1 MNDSYEG
8 KVANEINIYECT
20 NYICSVATQRVAST
34 EDYQQSV
41 SNWRRIV
48 ILAIERLFTF
58 LSSVASRRIFLSNI
72 LKKFIDSRERERER
86 SECVMRRNPGSS
98 FYFENCWATLG
109 KLRGRISERLARMK
123 LPVSAATNFSRGNVH
138 NNRRAHK
145 RVGKR
150 ASEKRNGVC
159 CTVGVALTFV
169 PSPFLCA
176 RVQPAPFH
184 RRGSHL
190 IPPRLR

>member
-58 LSSVASRRIFLSNI
+58 LSSLASRRIFRSNI

-86 SECVMRRNPGSS
+86 SERVIRRNPGSS

-109 KLRGRISERLARMK
+109 K
-123 LPVSAATNFSRGNVH
+123 
-138 NNRRAHK
+138 
-145 RVGKR
+145 
-150 ASEKRNGVC
+150 
-159 CTVGVALTFV
+159 
-169 PSPFLCA
+169 
-176 RVQPAPFH
+176 
-184 RRGSHL
+184 
-190 IPPRLR
+190 